1 MHIRKAGIVTAG
13 ALAAILVPI
22 AASPA
27 SAADG
32 QVSCSTTGGS
42 GGASWTWS
50 SKTKLSS
57 IWLNVY
63 DSKADGAH
71 PAIRLVTVQN
81 NGNVKLWKYRHMTSG
96 AGETGN
102 WNTSATDG
110 YGIKRASIEVTI
122 FDGDRELHTCGAGSI
137 PNPHY

>member
-102 WNTSATDG
+102 WNGHDIIEKIQVETVQNASNTLVRQTVQLGADAGERSAVG
-110 YGIKRASIEVTI
+110 
-122 FDGDRELHTCGAGSI
+122 
-137 PNPHY
+137 